1 MFNKRQG
8 SGPKPSYV
16 GGWQE
21 GSSSVTTTICKGKEE
36 GRQQQQQQQR
46 DKQASSLQAPWDGK
60 PCNSYLWNFYFIFSS
75 SSSTPCS
82 PSQKPLPNSFPR
94 MRWEKREERREKRRE
109 ASKLATLERFLGRY
123 SLSSLTLVARVS
135 IDDTER
141 VWPPDQSPN
150 SSTTHKVPKSN

>member
-1 MFNKRQG
+1 VRT
-8 SGPKPSYV
+8 PSSTFTLVLVVVIV
-16 GGWQE
+16 GNR
-21 GSSSVTTTICKGKEE
+21 VVAK
-36 GRQQQQQQQR
+36 
-46 DKQASSLQAPWDGK
+46 SSLRWKTLQFI
-60 PCNSYLWNFYFIFSS
+60 LVELLFYFLFFFFYALFSLAKTLAKFVFFFS
-75 SSSTPCS
+75 YFSYF
-82 PSQKPLPNSFPR
+82 SFPR